1 MCKNF
6 IVYWLVKFSMSL
18 RCFCFYNL
26 RLCLK
31 LSCTKCGRV
40 HVGQTISLSFCLFLS
55 LPPSLSPSYSGGV
68 RVEEID
74 GIPDE
79 ESNIGTQLYDPNK
92 ELHYADLEHFRKQP
106 FNGTTP
112 NAFETSKKCQDEPV
126 WLMVMSGYVHVC
138 VYQQL

>member
-1 MCKNF
+1 M
-6 IVYWLVKFSMSL
+6 
-18 RCFCFYNL
+18 
-26 RLCLK
+26 
-31 LSCTKCGRV
+31 
-40 HVGQTISLSFCLFLS
+40 
-55 LPPSLSPSYSGGV
+55 P
-68 RVEEID
+68 D

-126 WLMVMSGYVHVC
+126 WLMVMVVMYMYVHTSNFS
-138 VYQQL
+138 